1 MKESTKKML
10 MYGAIILIVVVIGYF
25 AFFRNK
31 DAEHKKQTTDNV
43 KSTLEKSKAAK
54 EMAKDKDPVTQA
66 KVDQKV
72 EQAVA
77 TAVTAESMKHD
88 NPEQAK
94 EVAKAADQQ
103 ATAAVAAA
111 AQIPMAPP
119 MAPPIKPSGVNTGM
133 GMAQFDK
140 TGQMAPV
147 IDALKAELAR
157 RGGPKGEAFRYYY
170 RRRQILDNAKAFLT
184 KYKDKLSMALPLLNK
199 LLKNSANIDLC
210 SYLGDEGEEKL
221 YDFIINKGPNF
232 IQMLKSKIS
241 DIFGS
246 FGDTILDQV
255 PDDETIIG
263 VLVGIL
269 GDQIEKAKKSSTGL
283 KLLKSKLF
291 CKSTPSE
298 YFRYDWGGTW
308 GEQ

>member
-170 RRRQILDNAKAFLT
+170 RRRLDIKSWVAQ
-184 KYKDKLSMALPLLNK
+184 NK
-199 LLKNSANIDLC
+199 
-210 SYLGDEGEEKL
+210 
-221 YDFIINKGPNF
+221 
-232 IQMLKSKIS
+232 
-241 DIFGS
+241 
-246 FGDTILDQV
+246 DTILSKMRTLNTLLNGMNINLCDIFNSYV
-255 PDDETIIG
+255 DDDKIADFVDNYGQKFLDKIG
-263 VLVGIL
+263 SFLPAVKDLIGGKKDLLIALVTDLVLDVYGKNKDKIDGIL
-269 GDQIEKAKKSSTGL
+269 KCKKPATT
-283 KLLKSKLF
+283 
-291 CKSTPSE
+291 TPSE